1 MLQWKRQCSV
11 QERDDRLRNFGP
23 RKGKGMGLCI
33 DGACVQNKDQLLRAR
48 SDIMYENS
56 IIYMSIVSCVQM
68 HLNPKSHGES
78 A

>member
-1 MLQWKRQCSV
+1 
-11 QERDDRLRNFGP
+11 
-23 RKGKGMGLCI
+23 MGLCI

-48 SDIMYENS
+48 SGIMFENS

-68 HLNPKSHGES
+68 RLNPKSHDES